1 MLPIS
6 PLDFL
11 IAFALAFL
19 GGALV
24 AACHC
29 QHVGKVRRDA
39 FARACEAPVHA

>member
-1 MLPIS
+1 MLTIS

-11 IAFALAFL
+11 VAFALAFL

-29 QHVGKVRRDA
+29 RHVGKVRRDA
-39 FARACEAPVHA
+39 YASACEAPVHA

>member
-1 MLPIS
+1 MLTIS
-6 PLDFL
+6 PLDFF

-29 QHVGKVRRDA
+29 RHVGKVRRDA
-39 FARACEAPVHA
+39 YARACEAPVHA

>member
-1 MLPIS
+1 MLTIS

-29 QHVGKVRRDA
+29 RHVGKVRRDA
-39 FARACEAPVHA
+39 YTRACEAPVHA

>member
-1 MLPIS
+1 MLLS

-19 GGALV
+19 GGVLM

-29 QHVGKVRRDA
+29 RHVGKVRHDA
-39 FARACEAPVHA
+39 YARGCEAPVHA

>member
-11 IAFALAFL
+11 IAFAIAFL

-24 AACHC
+24 AACHYR
-29 QHVGKVRRDA
+29 HVGKVRRDA
-39 FARACEAPVHA
+39 YARACAAPIHA

>member
-29 QHVGKVRRDA
+29 RHVGRVRRDA
-39 FARACEAPVHA
+39 YARACEAPAHA

>member
-19 GGALV
+19 GGALA

-29 QHVGKVRRDA
+29 RHVGKVRRDA
-39 FARACEAPVHA
+39 YARAYEAPVHA

>member
-1 MLPIS
+1 MLPVS

-29 QHVGKVRRDA
+29 KYVGKVRREA
-39 FARACEAPVHA
+39 ACHA

>member
-29 QHVGKVRRDA
+29 RHVGKVRRDA
-39 FARACEAPVHA
+39 YVSACEAPVRA

>member
-19 GGALV
+19 SGALV

-29 QHVGKVRRDA
+29 RHVGKVWRDA
-39 FARACEAPVHA
+39 YARASEAPVHA

>member
-29 QHVGKVRRDA
+29 RHVGKIRRDSY
-39 FARACEAPVHA
+39 ARACEAPVHA

>member
-1 MLPIS
+1 MPLIS

-11 IAFALAFL
+11 IAFAIAFL

-29 QHVGKVRRDA
+29 RHVGKVKRDA
-39 FARACEAPVHA
+39 YAHACEAPVHA